1 MSEQSVEN
9 NTLLEA
15 QPTSLVD
22 VSQPELS
29 AGEYFLTDGIKGT
42 GETPEWYKADRYKSV
57 SDQAAAYTEL
67 EKKFGAFK
75 GAPKEG
81 YSMPEGI
88 EKEDE
93 LMQELMGFAAETN
106 MSQDYFDKAWEL
118 LAAQSG
124 AAEEVSAE
132 VEIAKLGDN
141 ATDRIKTVEQY
152 MKNNLDSEVYE
163 QVRYAVNSAESIMLV
178 EALIKS
184 TAPAKLPIDGHVV
197 PGGVTWEDIEKEMF
211 RKDESGNLLRSIDS
225 NHEKKIQEMMF
236 AFGGDKPNVQV
247 FG

>member
-1 MSEQSVEN
+1 
-9 NTLLEA
+9 
-15 QPTSLVD
+15 
-22 VSQPELS
+22 
-29 AGEYFLTDGIKGT
+29 
-42 GETPEWYKADRYKSV
+42 
-57 SDQAAAYTEL
+57 
-67 EKKFGAFK
+67 
-75 GAPKEG
+75 
-81 YSMPEGI
+81 
-88 EKEDE
+88 
-93 LMQELMGFAAETN
+93 MGFAAETN

-118 LAAQSG
+118 LATQSS

-152 MKNNLDSEVYE
+152 MKNNLDSDVYE

-211 RKDESGNLLRSIDS
+211 RKDENGNMLRSVDS
-225 NHEKKIQEMMF
+225 DHNDKIKAMMHEW
-236 AFGGDKPNVQV
+236 GGDRPHVQV
-247 FG
+247 IG

>member
-9 NTLLEA
+9 DVAVEA
-15 QPTSLVD
+15 QPVSLVD
-22 VSQPELS
+22 AAQPELS
-29 AGEYFLTDGIKGT
+29 EGEYFLTDGIKGT
-42 GETPEWYKADRYKSV
+42 GEAPEWYKSDRYKSV
-57 SDQAAAYTEL
+57 ADQAAAYTEL

-75 GAPKEG
+75 GAPKDG

-88 EKEDE
+88 DQEDE
-93 LMQELMGFAAETN
+93 LMQELMGFASETN
-106 MSQDYFDKAWEL
+106 MSQDYFNKAWEL
-118 LAAQSG
+118 LSAQSE
-124 AAEEVSAE
+124 AVEEVSAE

-141 ATDRIKTVEQY
+141 ATDRIKTVEQF
-152 MKNNLDSEVYE
+152 MKNNLDAEVYE
-163 QVRYAVNSAESIMLV
+163 QVRYAVNSADSIMLV

-184 TAPAKLPIDGHVV
+184 TAPQKLPIDGHVV
-197 PGGVTWEDIEKEMF
+197 PGGITWPDIEKEMF
-211 RKDESGNLLRSIDS
+211 RKDENGNLLRSVDS

>member
-9 NTLLEA
+9 DTLVEA

-22 VSQPELS
+22 AAQPELS
-29 AGEYFLTDGIKGT
+29 QGEYFLTDGIKGT
-42 GETPEWYKADRYKSV
+42 GEAPEWYKSDRYKSV
-57 SDQAAAYTEL
+57 ADQAAAYTEL

-75 GAPKEG
+75 GAPKDG

-152 MKNNLDSEVYE
+152 MKNN
-163 QVRYAVNSAESIMLV
+163 SAESIMLV

-236 AFGGDKPNVQV
+236 AFGGNKPNVQV

>member
-9 NTLLEA
+9 DTLVES

-22 VSQPELS
+22 AAQPELS
-29 AGEYFLTDGIKGT
+29 QGEYFLTDGIKGT
-42 GETPEWYKADRYKSV
+42 GEAPEWYKSDRYKSV

-75 GAPKEG
+75 GAPKDG

-118 LAAQSG
+118 LATQSS

-163 QVRYAVNSAESIMLV
+163 EVRYAVNSAATVRLV
-178 EALIKS
+178 EELIKG

-197 PGGVTWEDIEKEMF
+197 PGGVTWPDIEKEMF
-211 RKDESGNLLRSIDS
+211 RKDENGNMLRSVDS
-225 NHEKKIQEMMF
+225 DHNDKIKAMMHEW
-236 AFGGDKPNVQV
+236 GGDRPHVQV
-247 FG
+247 IG

>member
-9 NTLLEA
+9 DTLLEA

-22 VSQPELS
+22 AAQPELS
-29 AGEYFLTDGIKGT
+29 QGEYFLTDGIKGT
-42 GETPEWYKADRYKSV
+42 GEAPEWYKSDRYKSV

-75 GAPKEG
+75 GAPKDG

-93 LMQELMGFAAETN
+93 LMQELMGFATETN
-106 MSQDYFDKAWEL
+106 MSQDYFNKAWDL

-132 VEIAKLGDN
+132 AEIAKLGDN
-141 ATDRIKTVEQY
+141 ATDRIKTVEQF
-152 MKNNLDSEVYE
+152 MKNNLDADVYE
-163 QVRYAVNSAESIMLV
+163 QVRYAVNSADSIMLV

-184 TAPAKLPIDGHVV
+184 TAPQKLPIDGHVV
-197 PGGVTWEDIEKEMF
+197 PGGVTWEDIKKEMF
-211 RKDESGNLLRSIDS
+211 RKDDNGNFLRSIDS

-236 AFGGDKPNVQV
+236 AVGGNKPDVQV

>member
-9 NTLLEA
+9 DTLLEA

-22 VSQPELS
+22 VAQPELS
-29 AGEYFLTDGIKGT
+29 QGEYFLTDGIKGT
-42 GETPEWYKADRYKSV
+42 GEAPEWYKSDRYKSV

-75 GAPKEG
+75 GAPKDG

-93 LMQELMGFAAETN
+93 LMQELMGFATETN
-106 MSQDYFDKAWEL
+106 MSQDYFNKAWDL

-132 VEIAKLGDN
+132 AEIAKLGDN
-141 ATDRIKTVEQY
+141 ATDRIKTVEQF
-152 MKNNLDSEVYE
+152 MKNNLDPDVYE
-163 QVRYAVNSAESIMLV
+163 QVRYAVNSADSIMLV

-184 TAPAKLPIDGHVV
+184 TAPQKLPIDGYVV
-197 PGGVTWEDIEKEMF
+197 PGGVTWEDIKKEMF
-211 RKDESGNLLRSIDS
+211 RKDDNGNFLRSIDS

-236 AFGGDKPNVQV
+236 AFGGNKPNVQV

>member
-9 NTLLEA
+9 DTLVEA

-22 VSQPELS
+22 AAQPELS
-29 AGEYFLTDGIKGT
+29 QGEYFLTDGIKGT
-42 GETPEWYKADRYKSV
+42 GEAPEWYKSDRYKSV

-75 GAPKEG
+75 GAPKDG

-106 MSQDYFDKAWEL
+106 MSQDYFNKAWDL

-163 QVRYAVNSAESIMLV
+163 EVRYAVNSAATVRLV
-178 EALIKS
+178 EELIKG

-197 PGGVTWEDIEKEMF
+197 PGGVTWPDIEKEMF
-211 RKDESGNLLRSIDS
+211 RKDDNGNLLRSIDS

>member
-9 NTLLEA
+9 DTLLEA

-22 VSQPELS
+22 AAQPELS
-29 AGEYFLTDGIKGT
+29 QGEYFLTDGIKGT
-42 GETPEWYKADRYKSV
+42 GEAPEWYKSDRYKSV

-75 GAPKEG
+75 GAPKDG

-93 LMQELMGFAAETN
+93 LMQELMGFATETN
-106 MSQDYFDKAWEL
+106 MSQDYFNKAWDL

-132 VEIAKLGDN
+132 AEIAKLGDN
-141 ATDRIKTVEQY
+141 ATDRIKTVEQF
-152 MKNNLDSEVYE
+152 MKNNLDPDVYE
-163 QVRYAVNSAESIMLV
+163 QVRYAVNSADSIMLV

-184 TAPAKLPIDGHVV
+184 TAPQKLPIDGHVV
-197 PGGVTWEDIEKEMF
+197 PGGVTWEDIKKEMF
-211 RKDESGNLLRSIDS
+211 RKDDNGNFLRSIDS

-236 AFGGDKPNVQV
+236 AVGGNKPDVQV